1 MDAGEGIAR
10 EDREF
15 HLEIVRATKNSVFHK
30 LCSIYYVMGE
40 QRLPIYFND
49 PQRCRSSHAE
59 HIQIYEALLRRDGN
73 LAQALM
79 SAHLQGAESY
89 WKGLIGTPESR
100 DDDAK
105 LEKA

>member
-1 MDAGEGIAR
+1 K

-15 HLEIVRATKNSVFHK
+15 HLEIVRATKNSVFHNI
-30 LCSIYYVMGE
+30 CSLYYLMGE

-49 PQRCRSSHAE
+49 PERSMRSHAE

-89 WKGLIGTPESR
+89 WKGLIEGGGAEPHSP
-100 DDDAK
+100 A
-105 LEKA
+105 LEPV